1 MNNEFKKINSDAE
14 TRYVLESASGGVT
27 GVAAVGGG
35 TVPSSMGGVQRR
47 SKVGSILVQDTQT
60 VTVPVKQKPR
70 QGPLRQQTGAGAHR
84 DKKKEQKAGQE
95 KHKKPYFEDH
105 EIRMAGSELQ
115 SIAKDAT
122 ELLALVKRYSEEKG
136 LDAWQQSKITKAA
149 DYLNAVLT
157 SLSGDIRETQ
167 VQTIRRYY
175 AGDPHAQDTT
185 RLAQMRDYFAQQDPR
200 LAQQAGAK
208 QDWFAY
214 GKPTGPIKNPIVRK
228 VEVEDELSELK
239 EPTGS
244 MFLKFRIKRLPGDEQ
259 MIFGYG
265 GFGTTPKDVTV
276 SNAKIKPFSA
286 DEPEDVIS
294 KIRAILNDEQFIGV
308 EKIILDIP
316 DSLMSPLSY
325 VLDYA
330 ERDERLE
337 MYSGEEG
344 EEPETTG
351 GKSVGYMIDPET
363 GKRKKID
370 RSKPQAQVGGSGRGV
385 ASTGMTSVQA
395 SSDGQRL
402 IQGLL
407 SQGRLSKDTK
417 VQGNRIT
424 LRQDDYKKILDV
436 LGNERF
442 QTLFKKVGSIAEG
455 IAQGVAET
463 WGLPSKG
470 QASFASTIDLNN
482 PEGPVEVE
490 VHYETE
496 EEDGG
501 MFNLSLTG
509 VEDADTG
516 ADIPIDNLDNND
528 YNRLHDEAVDHEQ
541 KARQQANHTGN
552 DYDESSDAYMSRLN
566 SYLESTLAEKIPPN
580 ADVDYYIKDF
590 AKSNAPSLRG
600 KTKEKRRQM
609 AIAAYYG
616 NKQKKKK

>member
-14 TRYVLESASGGVT
+14 TRYVLESASGGAT
-27 GVAAVGGG
+27 GAAAVAS
-35 TVPSSMGGVQRR
+35 VPSSMGGVQRR

-122 ELLALVKRYSEEKG
+122 ELLALIKRYSEEKG

-157 SLSGDIRETQ
+157 SLSGDVREAQ
-167 VQTIRRYY
+167 VPTMRRYY
-175 AGDPHAQDTT
+175 AGDTNAQDTT

-351 GKSVGYMIDPET
+351 GESVGYMIDPET

-395 SSDGQRL
+395 SSDGQSL

-407 SQGRLSKDTK
+407 SQGRLS
-417 VQGNRIT
+417 
-424 LRQDDYKKILDV
+424 
-436 LGNERF
+436 
-442 QTLFKKVGSIAEG
+442 
-455 IAQGVAET
+455 
-463 WGLPSKG
+463 
-470 QASFASTIDLNN
+470 
-482 PEGPVEVE
+482 
-490 VHYETE
+490 
-496 EEDGG
+496 
-501 MFNLSLTG
+501 
-509 VEDADTG
+509 
-516 ADIPIDNLDNND
+516 
-528 YNRLHDEAVDHEQ
+528 
-541 KARQQANHTGN
+541 
-552 DYDESSDAYMSRLN
+552 
-566 SYLESTLAEKIPPN
+566 
-580 ADVDYYIKDF
+580 
-590 AKSNAPSLRG
+590 
-600 KTKEKRRQM
+600 
-609 AIAAYYG
+609 
-616 NKQKKKK
+616 